1 MIRHIGYRY
10 DIGVWH
16 PNNFKLPSTKLYIFK
31 RQIEFNICKKKNKT
45 KQNKNKNKKK
55 KKNTYASH
63 FLYLSISF
71 CQKGNIF
78 QFYPKYSFCRV
89 GKF

>member
-1 MIRHIGYRY
+1 MTLAYGTLIIS
-10 DIGVWH
+10 
-16 PNNFKLPSTKLYIFK
+16 NFQVQNCTYLRGKLNSIYV
-31 RQIEFNICKKKNKT
+31 KT
-45 KQNKNKNKKK
+45 KKQ
-55 KKNTYASH
+55 NTYASH